1 MERRATEKEWVDAMD
16 HVQGAQF
23 FPSATGDVS

>member
-1 MERRATEKEWVDAMD
+1 MERRATEKKWLDAMD
-16 HVQGAQF
+16 YVQSAQF